1 MFARNCLLPIL
12 LIPALAIA
20 QDDGDTAAQLRR
32 LIREKDDAPVELI
45 EQIGK
50 ARTREAALGLIEAYD
65 KVATIL
71 FRREILRAMAQFV
84 NLPDSQQP
92 VLDKLAEIATKT
104 QEDDL
109 RELTLHTLAQSPTIG
124 KQLLK
129 KIVDT
134 EGMPDQIREPAMREH
149 IRLASADDA
158 EWYRFLWNLEQKQR
172 KDSSGA
178 IRAPELNTIRQLAV
192 EGLLPQLSETE
203 IVEALK
209 REYDPKIR
217 RAALD
222 WMQRQSMPR
231 AAEMAEWLLD
241 RVDFPGVDRA
251 AAARIVAQA
260 KGPKVATATFI
271 KLAKKRDVTPEDLRL
286 EMARLIADSKDDA
299 VRKQAAK
306 LVGKGKPHEKVFA
319 LHAAAST
326 DDPKVLAAIRKSLTD
341 ESLDVRRAAA
351 EVLAERRDK
360 DALEPLRK
368 MLAGKADPADVRI
381 AIEAIHKIEGPMS
394 AWLKELAGYCASPDR
409 DVRNAAIAV
418 LGSTRDKRQLEP
430 LLAALANDDWST
442 RFVAVDAVAELR
454 DKAAVPKLIER
465 IGVETGRM
473 RKHVAEALWRLT
485 AQPFD
490 EDVERWKGWWAEA
503 SKDFEVV
510 GEKDLDKAE
519 KERERRRLTQR
530 TTTQAK
536 FFGIKVES
544 HRVIFIIDISGS
556 MLESMYGRTVDGR
569 GAARIDV
576 AKQELTQ
583 AIENLEPGALF
594 NIYAFSSSVARW
606 QKEGIGVNTNQDK
619 KDAIEWVQRLGA
631 SGATNLYDSIK
642 TAFDDP
648 DVDTIFILSDG
659 EPTNGAVIDPYR
671 IREDVAFWN
680 QHRRIKINS
689 IAIGGNLEVLEWLAK
704 DAGGTYRQMR

>member
-1 MFARNCLLPIL
+1 MFARNCLLLIL
-12 LIPALAIA
+12 LVPALAIA
-20 QDDGDTAAQLRR
+20 QDDDAGAKVRQL
-32 LIREKDDAPVELI
+32 LREKDDAPVELI

-50 ARTREAALGLIEAYD
+50 ARTRDAALGLIEAYD

-71 FRREILRAMAQFV
+71 FRREIIRALSQFA

-104 QEDDL
+104 QEDEL
-109 RELTLHTLAQSPTIG
+109 RELALHNLALSPTIG

-134 EGMPDQIREPAMREH
+134 EKMPDQIREPAMREH
-149 IRLASADDA
+149 VKLASADDA

-172 KDSSGA
+172 KDSAGE
-178 IRAPELNTIRQLAV
+178 IRAPELNTIRQLAF
-192 EGLLPQLSETE
+192 EGLRAQLPEAEL
-203 IVEALK
+203 VEALK

-231 AAEMAEWLLD
+231 AAEMAEWLME

-251 AAARIVAQA
+251 AAARIVVQTKGA
-260 KGPKVATATFI
+260 KAAAATFI

-286 EMARLIADSKDDA
+286 EMARLIAESSDDS

-319 LHAAAST
+319 LHAAAGT
-326 DDPKVLAAIRKSLTD
+326 DDAKVLAAIRKSLAD
-341 ESLDVRRAAA
+341 EALEVRRAAA
-351 EVLAERRDK
+351 QVLAGRRDRDSL
-360 DALEPLRK
+360 DALRK
-368 MLAGKADPADVRI
+368 MLANKAAPEDVRI
-381 AIEAIHKIEGPMS
+381 AIEAIHAIEGPMS

-418 LGSTRDKRQLEP
+418 LGSTRDKRHLEP
-430 LLAALANDDWST
+430 LMAALEHDDWST
-442 RFVAVDAVAELR
+442 RFVAIDAVASLR
-454 DKAAVPKLIER
+454 DKAAVPKLIAR
-465 IGVETGRM
+465 MGKETGRM
-473 RKHVAEALWRLT
+473 KKRVAEALWQLT

-510 GEKDLDKAE
+510 GEKELDKAE

-544 HRVIFIIDISGS
+544 HRVIFIIDVSGS
-556 MLESMYGRTVDGR
+556 MLESMYGREFEGR

-594 NIYAFSSSVARW
+594 NVFAFASSVARW

-619 KDAIEWVQRLGA
+619 KDAVEWVRRLGA
-631 SGATNLYDSIK
+631 SGATNLYDSVK

-680 QHRRIKINS
+680 QHRKIKINS

-704 DAGGTYRQMR
+704 DAGGIYRQMR